1 MEENK
6 VTDENKNEEE
16 ELKTITLKKYVWPD
30 EAALKEEKK
39 KNKRLK
45 RIAIGAVV
53 GGILVGWFG
62 GSLLPYSFTTS
73 LRNAIARGTTMDS
86 SKKIEETLEI
96 MESDW
101 YFGSDVDD
109 LDDRL
114 VDQALTGITTNSED
128 SHTQYMTKDEMESF
142 TQSINRNY
150 VGIGVQYTNDGNV
163 AIIEKV
169 YKNSPAEEAGV
180 QSGDIIHTVDG
191 TDVSGMTSSEIK
203 ELVQGDAGTKVTI
216 GFIRDGKNIALEL
229 TRAEVTST
237 VYGKMLEG
245 DIAYLQLYQ
254 FGTTTPDE
262 VKSYLD
268 DMTDA
273 KGLIIDLRDNGG
285 GYLNSVEGV
294 ASCFLEKGTMVMS
307 QEYKNGDIVETDTSS
322 DKYTDIKNIVILTN
336 GNTASASEVLTL
348 ALKQQRDD
356 VTIVGTTT
364 YGKGTV
370 QVSKQFDDGS
380 AIKYTTSKWTS
391 PDGTWVN
398 GVGIT
403 PDEEVKLH
411 DVFYQTFTSMEDDD
425 SYTVDNVS
433 SSISDAQ
440 MCLDYLGYSVD
451 RTDGYFSSGTGT
463 ALKKYKEE
471 HNLDSNEILDKDTYD
486 SLRSSVILDWN
497 SSTSHD
503 LQLQRA
509 EEILNG

>member
-1 MEENK
+1 MDENK
-6 VTDENKNEEE
+6 VTEEKEE

-30 EAALKEEKK
+30 EAALNEEKK

-45 RIAIGAVV
+45 KILIGVAIV
-53 GGILVGWFG
+53 GILVGWFG
-62 GSLLPYSFTTS
+62 GSLLPYGFTTS
-73 LRNAIARGTTMDS
+73 LRNAISRGTTMDS
-86 SKKIEETLEI
+86 SKKIQETLEI

-114 VDQALTGITTNSED
+114 VDQALSGITTNDED
-128 SHTQYMTKDEMESF
+128 AHTQYMTKDEMESF

-150 VGIGVQYTNDGNV
+150 VGIGVKYTNDGTT
-163 AIIEKV
+163 AIVESV
-169 YKNSPAEEAGV
+169 YKNSPAEQAGI

-191 TDVSGMTSSEIK
+191 TDVSGMTSTEIK

-216 GFIRDGKNIALEL
+216 GLIRDGKNIALEI
-229 TRAEVTST
+229 TRAEVSST
-237 VYGKMLEG
+237 VEGEMLDNG
-245 DIAYLQLYQ
+245 IGYLELYQ
-254 FGTTTPDE
+254 FGNTTPDE

-268 DMTDA
+268 DMQDA

-294 ASCFLEKGTMVMS
+294 ASCFLDKGTKVMD
-307 QEYKNGDIVETDTSS
+307 QTYKNGDVVETDTKS
-322 DKYTDIKNIVILTN
+322 DKYTNIKNIVILTN
-336 GNTASASEVLTL
+336 GNTASAAEVLTL

-356 VTIVGTTT
+356 VTIVGMTT

-411 DVFYQTFTSMEDDD
+411 DVFYQSFTSMEEED
-425 SYTVDNVS
+425 SYTVDQVS
-433 SSISDAQ
+433 DSISDAQ
-440 MCLDYLGYSVD
+440 LCLDYLGYDVD
-451 RTDGYFSSGTGT
+451 RTDGYFSSKTGS

-471 HNLDSNEILDKDTYD
+471 HNLTSDEVLDKDTYD
-486 SLRSSVILDWN
+486 SLRSSVILDWSQSKTN
-497 SSTSHD
+497 D
-503 LQLQRA
+503 LQFQKA